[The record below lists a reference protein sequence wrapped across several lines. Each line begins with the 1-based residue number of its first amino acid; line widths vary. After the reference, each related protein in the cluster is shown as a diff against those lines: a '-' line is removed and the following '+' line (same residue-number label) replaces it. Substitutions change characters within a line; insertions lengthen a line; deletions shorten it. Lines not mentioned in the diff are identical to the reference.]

1 MYQAPLKTERILHIK
16 YKATSFSGDM
26 DSLIKNKL
34 EKKKKRKEKNKRKTR
49 KDDKKKNSNFGFI
62 RFHAVMINYFRV

>member
-34 EKKKKRKEKNKRKTR
+34 EKKR

>member
-1 MYQAPLKTERILHIK
+1 MYQAPLKTERILHIM

-34 EKKKKRKEKNKRKTR
+34 EKKRKEKKKTKEKQEKTTKKRIHTL
-49 KDDKKKNSNFGFI
+49 S
-62 RFHAVMINYFRV
+62 

>member
-49 KDDKKKNSNFGFI
+49 KDDKKKRIQILGLSGF
-62 RFHAVMINYFRV
+62 MLS

>member
-34 EKKKKRKEKNKRKTR
+34 EKKRKEKKRKKQKKNKKRR
-49 KDDKKKNSNFGFI
+49 QKKRIQILGLSGF
-62 RFHAVMINYFRV
+62 MLS

>member
-34 EKKKKRKEKNKRKTR
+34 EKKKEKKK
-49 KDDKKKNSNFGFI
+49 KKKKKNKKRRQKKRIKILGLSGFM
-62 RFHAVMINYFRV
+62 RSG

>member
-34 EKKKKRKEKNKRKTR
+34 EKKRKEKKKTKEKQEKTTKKRIQILGL
-49 KDDKKKNSNFGFI
+49 SGF
-62 RFHAVMINYFRV
+62 MLS

>member
-34 EKKKKRKEKNKRKTR
+34 EKKRKEKKRKEIVRR
-49 KDDKKKNSNFGFI
+49 E
-62 RFHAVMINYFRV
+62 